1 MTIISLINSCLKMG
15 NSTLRLVNW
24 FSSRES
30 WQIFSLRAAPVQ
42 QNVRDFDRAVRL
54 YTDSR
59 ILVRHATLN
68 VLKQVHFDHGCL
80 HFSASRTLPEVGI
93 AG

>member
-24 FSSRES
+24 FSSIES

-42 QNVRDFDRAVRL
+42 QNVRDFDRAIRL
-54 YTDSR
+54 
-59 ILVRHATLN
+59 
-68 VLKQVHFDHGCL
+68 
-80 HFSASRTLPEVGI
+80 
-93 AG
+93 